1 MYVSETWRTEK
12 ERCKNGEKSG
22 EKKAP
27 KAGVIILFTSHVGLL
42 CRCLNAA
49 CALESSCKYMMLNYP
64 GEACLTAHGE
74 SQ

>member
-1 MYVSETWRTEK
+1 MGKKVEK
-12 ERCKNGEKSG
+12 
-22 EKKAP
+22 KKAP

-49 CALESSCKYMMLNYP
+49 CALESSCKYMMLNHP